1 MPDLLDIRTPEFDA
15 ALTALPPTRPLNAP
29 SLAADETYWD
39 AVRALYR
46 QSDALINLE
55 NGYWGAMAEPVK
67 SMFHYWTDRLNYET
81 TTLVRPHWPAI
92 HDGLRERVAS
102 AMGCAV
108 DEIELT
114 RNATEAL
121 LALIS
126 GYNRLSPGDT
136 VLYSDLDY
144 PCGKD
149 AMEWL
154 RERRG
159 VNPVRIG
166 IPEPGASEDHF
177 RETVIQTYADALK
190 AHPRTR
196 LVLVSHVCF
205 ATGLVMPVAE
215 LSALAKDAGADVI
228 VDAAHS
234 WGALNFDVPALNAP
248 FAALNLHKWIGA
260 PLGCGALYI
269 RKGHV
274 NAIDPYLGDRAWG
287 PDDVRARVHTGSPN
301 FAAWLTLPAALDL
314 HERIGAHAK
323 EARLRALRDAWV
335 KPARALPGVRILT
348 PDEPGMA
355 VGITAFRLDGPTAKA
370 TCDALR
376 ERFGVF
382 TVTRPGPD
390 GGEVVRVTPALFS
403 RMSDAE
409 RLADAL
415 RVLSREVS

>member
-1 MPDLLDIRTPEFDA
+1 MPDLLDIRTPDFHSA
-15 ALTALPPTRPLNAP
+15 MAALPPTPAP
-29 SLAADETYWD
+29 SPTLAADETYWS

-46 QSDALINLE
+46 QSDALVNLE

-67 SMFHYWTDRLNYET
+67 SVFHYWIERVNHET
-81 TTLVRPHWPAI
+81 TTLVRAQWSAI
-92 HDGLRERVAS
+92 HDGLRERVAA
-102 AMGCAV
+102 AMGCAAS
-108 DEIELT
+108 EIELT

-126 GYNRLSPGDT
+126 GYNGVAPGDT

-159 VNPVRIG
+159 VTPVRIT
-166 IPEPGASEDHF
+166 IPEPEASQTDF
-177 RETVIQTYADALK
+177 RRRVIETYADALR

-196 LVLVSHVCF
+196 LVLLSHVCF

-215 LSALAKDAGADVI
+215 LSALAKEAGADVI

-234 WGALNFDVPALNAP
+234 WGALDFDVPSLDAP

-260 PLGCGALYI
+260 PLGCGAVYV
-269 RKGHV
+269 RRGRV
-274 NAIDPYLGDRAWG
+274 GSIDPYLGDRTWPA
-287 PDDVRARVHTGSPN
+287 DDIRARVHTGSPN
-301 FAAWLTLPAALDL
+301 FAAWLALPAALEL

-323 EARLRALRDAWV
+323 EARLRALRNAWV

-348 PDEPGMA
+348 PDDPSMTA
-355 VGITAFRLDGPTAKA
+355 GITAFRLDGRTAKA
-370 TCDALR
+370 TSDALR
-376 ERFGVF
+376 ERFGIF

-390 GGEVVRVTPALFS
+390 AGDVVRVTPAVFS
-403 RMSDAE
+403 RMSDAA

-415 RVLSREVS
+415 GVLAREPR

>member
-1 MPDLLDIRTPEFDA
+1 MTDPLDIRTPEFDA
-15 ALTALPPTRPLNAP
+15 ALRALPPTPA
-29 SLAADETYWD
+29 SSADVATDETDWD
-39 AVRALYR
+39 TVRALYR
-46 QSDALINLE
+46 QTDAVVNLE

-67 SMFHYWTDRLNYET
+67 SVFHHWIDRLNYET
-81 TTLVRPHWPAI
+81 TTLVRPHWGAI
-92 HDGLRERVAS
+92 HDGLRERVAA
-102 AMGCAV
+102 AMGCGAE
-108 DEIELT
+108 EIELT

-159 VNPVRIG
+159 VTPVRIT
-166 IPEPGASEDHF
+166 IPEPRAGEDF
-177 RETVIQTYADALK
+177 RRAVIETYAEALRQ
-190 AHPRTR
+190 HPRTR
-196 LVLVSHVCF
+196 LVLLSHVCF

-215 LSALAKDAGADVI
+215 LSALAKEAGADVI
-228 VDAAHS
+228 ADAAHS
-234 WGALNFDVPALNAP
+234 WGALDFDVPALDAP

-260 PLGCGALYI
+260 PLGCGAIYI
-269 RKGHV
+269 RRGHLDD
-274 NAIDPYLGDRAWG
+274 IDPYLGDRTWPA
-287 PDDVRARVHTGSPN
+287 DDIRSRVHTGSPN
-301 FAAWLTLPAALDL
+301 FAAWLTVPAALDL
-314 HERIGAHAK
+314 HARIGAHAK

-348 PDEPGMA
+348 PDDPSMA
-355 VGITAFRLDGPTAKA
+355 VGITAFRLDGQSARA

-376 ERFGVF
+376 ERFGIF

-390 GGEVVRVTPALFS
+390 AGDVVRVTPALFS

-409 RLADAL
+409 RLAEAL
-415 RVLSREVS
+415 GVLSREAS